1 MMIKEK
7 LSKTSKETNEDL
19 ICTGDNYAFVLDGA
33 TSLGN
38 NINETNDAY
47 WYVKTFSSYLSKFI
61 KDDNAKLAVKKS
73 IKEMSK
79 ELGKYTENKES
90 NLDIPSSCIAL
101 IKENEDNF
109 ELFVLGDCSIIYGNK
124 DNQTLVTKYD
134 IRKLD
139 EEKIEK
145 MKEIA
150 QEKGINVCDT
160 YEYVLPD
167 LIQQRLLRN
176 KENSYYVLDIAENAV
191 DHAEYIKVPKEN
203 IDIILLMSDGFSSYY
218 DCLNIEKDYKSF
230 FLKNYVTS
238 VEELYEELRH
248 VEKDDYLLNKHPRFK
263 ETDDASIIKIYNK

>member
-19 ICTGDNYAFVLDGA
+19 ICTGENYAFVLDGV

-38 NINETNDAY
+38 NINGTNDAY
-47 WYVKTFSSYLSKFI
+47 WYVRTFSSYLSKFI

-79 ELGKYTENKES
+79 ELGKYTEKEES

-150 QEKGINVCDT
+150 QEKGINVCET
-160 YEYVLPD
+160 YEYILPD

-176 KENSYYVLDIAENAV
+176 KENGYYVLDIVENAV
-191 DHAEYIKVPKEN
+191 DHAEYINVPKEN
-203 IDIILLMSDGFSSYY
+203 IDMILLMSDGFSSYY

-248 VEKDDYLLNKHPRFK
+248 IEKDDYLLNKHPRFK